1 MHGSLEM
8 RETLEHRNY
17 VANAAPFSTGAAV
30 FNMMYELGLQ
40 PDHTL
45 VDVGCG
51 SLRVGRFLIMYLE
64 PHKYVG
70 IEPNIEILEAGIH
83 EEVSTQLC
91 VDIKQAEFFENSD
104 YGLSYRKFDWV
115 LISGVLVHKSH
126 SEIAKA
132 INAAYRMLNPNG
144 KLVVDYYPSWPHW
157 NEEENPVYPQ
167 IAPHERECLLIH
179 PGFAWTGFD
188 KELFGAH
195 YIQLIKNG

>member
-40 PDHTL
+40 PHHTL

-64 PHKYVG
+64 NGNYAG
-70 IEPNIEILEAGIH
+70 IDPNVEILNAGIDK
-83 EEVSTQLC
+83 EVTQALC
-91 VDIKQAEFFENSD
+91 DFKEARFSHTTD
-104 YGLSYRKFDWV
+104 YYWAPRKFDWV
-115 LISGVLVHKSH
+115 LISGVLVHKCH
-126 SEIAKA
+126 SEIKKA
-132 INAAYRMLNPNG
+132 LDAAYDMLKPYG
-144 KLVVDYYPSWPHW
+144 FCVVDYYPSWPHW
-157 NEEENPVYPQ
+157 EEDYNPVYPQ
-167 IAPHERECLLIH
+167 IAPHGMMCLTQVH
-179 PGFAWTGFD
+179 PGLSWTGFD

>member
-1 MHGSLEM
+1 MPEA
-8 RETLEHRNY
+8 LEHRNY

-40 PDHTL
+40 PEDTL
-45 VDVGCG
+45 CDVGCG

-64 PHKYVG
+64 KGCYYG
-70 IEPNIEILEAGIH
+70 IEPNPIILQAGI
-83 EEVSTQLC
+83 EQEVTKELC
-91 VDIKQAEFFENSD
+91 MLKEARFAYNDD
-104 YGLSYRKFDWV
+104 YHGIYDNFDWV

-132 INAAYRMLNPNG
+132 LAAAYDMLKVGG

-157 NEEENPVYPQ
+157 SEEENPVYPQ

-179 PGFAWTGFD
+179 PGFTWTGFD
-188 KELFGAH
+188 RELFGAH